1 MRAAQ
6 NVRSANRQVAVP
18 ALPTNT
24 LGINVISA
32 PAARVFVIVNN
43 RRA

>member
-6 NVRSANRQVAVP
+6 NVHSASRQVAAPV
-18 ALPTNT
+18 LPTIT
-24 LGINVISA
+24 LGIKVISA
-32 PAARVFVIVNN
+32 PVARVFMIVNN